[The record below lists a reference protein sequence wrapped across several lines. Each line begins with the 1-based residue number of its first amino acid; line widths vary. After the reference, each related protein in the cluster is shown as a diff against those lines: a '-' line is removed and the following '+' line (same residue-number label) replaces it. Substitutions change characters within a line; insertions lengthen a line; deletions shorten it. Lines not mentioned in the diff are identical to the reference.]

1 MNAPRFSVIIPLY
14 NKEAE
19 IERTL
24 RSVLAQTLQPLEI
37 VIVDDGSTDSSC
49 ERVEA
54 IDSPLIKLHRQA
66 NAGSA
71 AARNRAIELAEGE
84 YIAMIDAD
92 DEWTPDYLSEIAQL
106 IERHP
111 DCGAW
116 CSGFDI
122 VSEDGTF
129 AGDTPPQESV
139 LTADSY
145 FAEAMKRY
153 VCITSATTIAR
164 RVFDE
169 VGGFPVGMR
178 MGQDTYMWIKLARNY
193 RVATTPKRLCRY
205 NRAAQ
210 NRTPSI
216 YRGDDGKASF
226 RDFYTAGREPMLDE
240 YAARIGLSRAII
252 ISAKGGTE
260 EARDTERFF
269 SYTTMNRRILRK
281 LQVINR
287 LPVAWRWSAL
297 RAYNWLAWKIARK
310 GL

>member
-1 MNAPRFSVIIPLY
+1 
-14 NKEAE
+14 
-19 IERTL
+19 
-24 RSVLAQTLQPLEI
+24 
-37 VIVDDGSTDSSC
+37 
-49 ERVEA
+49 
-54 IDSPLIKLHRQA
+54 
-66 NAGSA
+66 
-71 AARNRAIELAEGE
+71 
-84 YIAMIDAD
+84 MIDAD
-92 DEWTPDYLSEIAQL
+92 DEWTPDYLAEIARL
-106 IERHP
+106 IELYP
-111 DCGAW
+111 DCGGW

-129 AGDTPPQESV
+129 AGDTPQYEGV
-139 LTADSY
+139 VEDY

-178 MGQDTYMWIKLARNY
+178 MGQDTYMWIKLARSY

-216 YRGDDGKASF
+216 YRGDDGTASF

-252 ISAKGGTE
+252 ISAKGGTK

-269 SYTTMNRRILRK
+269 SYTKLNRRILRK

-287 LPVAWRWSAL
+287 LPVAWRWNAL

>member
-1 MNAPRFSVIIPLY
+1 MAIQTEPYITEDAEALLALETAKIDAILAAYAAGTEIDTTVNPLLITRVDGVFPVIVADSATDYL
-14 NKEAE
+14 AE
-19 IERTL
+19 I
-24 RSVLAQTLQPLEI
+24 
-37 VIVDDGSTDSSC
+37 
-49 ERVEA
+49 
-54 IDSPLIKLHRQA
+54 
-66 NAGSA
+66 
-71 AARNRAIELAEGE
+71 ARLIEL
-84 YIAMIDAD
+84 Y
-92 DEWTPDYLSEIAQL
+92 
-106 IERHP
+106 P
-111 DCGAW
+111 DCGGW

-129 AGDTPPQESV
+129 AGDTPQYEGV
-139 LTADSY
+139 VEDY

-178 MGQDTYMWIKLARNY
+178 MGQDTYMWIKLARSY

-216 YRGDDGKASF
+216 YRGDDGTASF

-269 SYTTMNRRILRK
+269 SYTKMNRRILRK

-287 LPVAWRWSAL
+287 LPVAWRWNAL

>member
-1 MNAPRFSVIIPLY
+1 MSTPRFSVIIPLY

-24 RSVLAQTLQPLEI
+24 RSVLAQTVQPLEI
-37 VIVDDGSTDSSC
+37 VIVDDGSTDRSV
-49 ERVEA
+49 ERVKA
-54 IDSPLIKLHRQA
+54 IDSPLIRLHQQP

-71 AARNRAIELAEGE
+71 VARNRAIELAEGD

-92 DEWTPDYLSEIAQL
+92 DEWAPDYLAEIARL
-106 IERHP
+106 IALYP
-111 DCGAW
+111 DCGGW

-129 AGDTPPQESV
+129 AGDTPQREAV
-139 LTADSY
+139 LTSDEY
-145 FAEAMKRY
+145 FAEAMQRY

-164 RVFDE
+164 HVFEE

-178 MGQDTYMWIKLARNY
+178 MGQDTYMWIKLARSY
-193 RVATTPKRLCRY
+193 KVATTPKRLCRY

-216 YRGDDGKASF
+216 YRGDDGTASF
-226 RDFYTAGREPMLDE
+226 RDFYTEGRQPLLDE

-252 ISAKGGTE
+252 ISAKGGTD
-260 EARDTERFF
+260 EARATERFF
-269 SYTTMNRRILRK
+269 SYTKMNRRILRK

-287 LPVAWRWSAL
+287 LPASWRWSAL

>member
-1 MNAPRFSVIIPLY
+1 MSTPRFSVIIPLY

-24 RSVLAQTLQPLEI
+24 RSVLAQTLQPIEI
-37 VIVDDGSTDSSC
+37 VIVDDGSTDRSC

-54 IDSPLIKLHRQA
+54 INSPLIKLHRQA

-71 AARNRAIELAEGE
+71 VARNRAIELAQGE

-92 DEWTPDYLSEIAQL
+92 DEWTPDYLSEIARL
-106 IERHP
+106 IDLYP
-111 DCGAW
+111 DCGGW

-122 VSEDGTF
+122 VSADGVF
-129 AGDTPPQESV
+129 AGDTPQYEGV
-139 LTADSY
+139 LYGEDY
-145 FAEAMKRY
+145 FAEAMQRY

-178 MGQDTYMWIKLARNY
+178 MGQDTYMWVKLARNY
-193 RVATTPKRLCRY
+193 KVATTPKRLCRY

-216 YRGDDGKASF
+216 YRGDDGTASF
-226 RDFYTAGREPMLDE
+226 RDFYTGGREPMLDE

-260 EARDTERFF
+260 EARDTEQFF
-269 SYTTMNRRILRK
+269 SYTKMNRRILRK

-287 LPVAWRWSAL
+287 LPASWRWSAL